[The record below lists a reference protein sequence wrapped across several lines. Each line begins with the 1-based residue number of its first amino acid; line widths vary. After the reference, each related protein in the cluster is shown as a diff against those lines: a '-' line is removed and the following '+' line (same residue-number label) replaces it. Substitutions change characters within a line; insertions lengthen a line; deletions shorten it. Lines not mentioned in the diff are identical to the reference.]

1 MALKL
6 FVLIASKEASPNND
20 DDNKLEKFLL
30 FKINILSST
39 KYKNLIMNCNFIKI
53 NPLMKIK
60 IIPLLLMLFTVSCKN
75 ETKKTAMT
83 SKPFFKLSL
92 AQWSIHNSIR
102 EGKVSPYDFAKMA
115 SDLGFEGL
123 EYVNALYSDVT
134 GSQDKASA
142 IEVFIK
148 RNNEL
153 AAKYNLKNV
162 LIMIDGEGNLASSNI
177 EERKLAVENHKTWIE
192 AASKMNCSA
201 IRVNLKGEK
210 EIENWIKYS
219 VESLEALAKYAKP
232 MNINVI
238 VENHGGLSSNA
249 SLVMKV
255 INQVNLENCGT
266 LPDFGNFC
274 MSEGY
279 GSLRDKNCRDLY
291 DPYLGIS
298 EMLPRAFG
306 LSAKSYEFDS
316 DGNENL
322 LVGDTKLPAALFTN
336 PSRGLSSKIDCM

>member
-1 MALKL
+1 MKRMNLNNLTKTTL
-6 FVLIASKEASPNND
+6 LIFC
-20 DDNKLEKFLL
+20 FLSQ
-30 FKINILSST
+30 F
-39 KYKNLIMNCNFIKI
+39 
-53 NPLMKIK
+53 
-60 IIPLLLMLFTVSCKN
+60 SCKN
-75 ETKKTAMT
+75 EIKAQNSNQEK
-83 SKPFFKLSL
+83 FFKTSL

-102 EGKVSPYDFAKMA
+102 EGKVSPYDFAKIA
-115 SDLGFEGL
+115 HDLGFEGL

-142 IEVFIK
+142 IEEFIK

-177 EERKLAVENHKTWIE
+177 EERKLAVENHKTWIK

-219 VESLEALAKYAKP
+219 VESLNALAKYAKP
-232 MNINVI
+232 MDINVI

-279 GSLRDKNCRDLY
+279 GALRDRNCRDLY

-316 DGNENL
+316 NGDETVLDYYKLLSIAKDAGYTGYIGVEYEGSKLSEIDGIIATKKL
-322 LVGDTKLPAALFTN
+322 LEKAA
-336 PSRGLSSKIDCM
+336 SKI

>member
-1 MALKL
+1 MKTNN
-6 FVLIASKEASPNND
+6 IAQN
-20 DDNKLEKFLL
+20 FLL
-30 FKINILSST
+30 LIFILG
-39 KYKNLIMNCNFIKI
+39 F
-53 NPLMKIK
+53 
-60 IIPLLLMLFTVSCKN
+60 VSCKN
-75 ETKKTAMT
+75 ENKQTVTNKN
-83 SKPFFKLSL
+83 SFFKTSL

-102 EGKVSPYDFAKMA
+102 EDGLSPYEFAKIA
-115 SDLGFEGL
+115 HELGFEGL

-134 GSQDKASA
+134 KSEDKASA
-142 IEVFIK
+142 MEEFII
-148 RNNEL
+148 RNNDL

-162 LIMIDGEGNLASSNI
+162 LIMIDGEGNLSSSNP
-177 EERKLAVENHKTWIE
+177 EERMMAVENHKLWID

-201 IRVNLKGEK
+201 IRINLKGEK

-219 VESLEALAKYAKP
+219 VESFEALGEYAKP
-232 MNINVI
+232 LNINVI

-249 SLVMKV
+249 SLLMKV

-279 GSLRDKNCRDLY
+279 GSLKDNNCKDLY

-306 LSAKSYEFDS
+306 LSAKSYAFDS
-316 DGNENL
+316 NGDETTLDYYRLLSIAKDAGYNGFIGVEYEGNMLSEKDGIIATKKL
-322 LVGDTKLPAALFTN
+322 LEKAAKML
-336 PSRGLSSKIDCM
+336 